1 MKKLLLLFISFAFIG
16 ASNANSIKGAFGY
29 ELGAFDNSIETNMKF
44 LGDWYFTAK
53 KVFTPNKPAP
63 FFDDY
68 YVLAT
73 PESKKIYQIMSRK
86 SIWSGE
92 WTDNPNEKCFPVGT
106 HFSNLL
112 GMLEAKYGA
121 FKLYDEW
128 REGVTFGKDSDGNPW
143 SAHKYSYK
151 FIDGDRGIYLRCNHD
166 DIIKKYYLTLQY
178 IDNSL
183 EKIQDLEVAE
193 LRRKQ
198 ALKESSDYDL

>member
-1 MKKLLLLFISFAFIG
+1 MLSLTYIG
-16 ASNANSIKGAFGY
+16 SANANSIKGAFGY
-29 ELGAFDNSIETNMKF
+29 ELGAFDNSIETDMSF

-73 PESKKIYQIMSRK
+73 PESKKIYQIIARK
-86 SIWSGE
+86 FIWKQE

-112 GMLEAKYGA
+112 GMLEAKYGV
-121 FKLYDEW
+121 FKIYDEW
-128 REGVTFGKDSDGNPW
+128 LGGVAFGKDSDGNPW
-143 SAHKYSYK
+143 SAHKYRYK
-151 FIDGDRGIYLRCNHD
+151 FIDGDRRINLKCEHH
-166 DIIKKYYLTLQY
+166 DIIKNYNIILEY

-183 EKIQDLEVAE
+183 AKIEDLEVDE